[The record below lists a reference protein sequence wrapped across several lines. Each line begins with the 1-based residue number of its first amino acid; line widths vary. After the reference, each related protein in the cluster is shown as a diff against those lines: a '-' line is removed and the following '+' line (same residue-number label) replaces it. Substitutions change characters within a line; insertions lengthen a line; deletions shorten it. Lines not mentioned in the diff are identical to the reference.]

1 MWSDAES
8 KVDYLNFSE
17 IAESIADIVCEPEL
31 LPISIGVFGNW
42 GAGKSTILN
51 LTKQAIENRELEQKQ
66 KFIHINFDAWL
77 FQGYD
82 DARASILETI
92 SDRLLEEV
100 KENESLSKKVKNF
113 IKRINILRVLGS
125 TADIGATL
133 SGFPTFGAIGYLI
146 GRINAGL
153 DLQDLTETD
162 KKNIKASVGEFSK
175 MIKPSED
182 KSPPQE
188 IAEFRKEYSEL
199 IDEIGRPII
208 VYIDNL
214 DRCTP
219 INAIQTLEAIRLFL
233 FMPDTAFV
241 IATDED
247 MVRAAVKEYHKGSTP
262 THHTDYLDKLIQ
274 VPVNVPKPGVLET
287 RSYLFMLLVTDFLN
301 DKQVIDNIRG
311 KICTSLQES
320 WKQKPIKVEDLI
332 NSVSKKEDKEQLRSV
347 LNTADYM
354 ASLLAK
360 SSNIMGNPRI
370 IKRLLNTVSMR
381 KKVADRRGMGLDE
394 SIIMKLA
401 IFERCLSDEES
412 KYLYHLIDE
421 EKGKPNILSQ
431 LESQEQINDK
441 NWGKWTDGDT
451 KKFIKE
457 WATLKP
463 FLSGIDLRGAAYL
476 SRETLPLSYIGESLS
491 YEAKQLVD
499 ALLLV
504 KRKAN
509 GMSDQIKTVSRREY
523 ILIMQEIL
531 NELRSIND
539 WKNKPTGF
547 AGAEMLAEL
556 DVSCNSLFLSFLRE
570 QPSSAWLDNTIKRLD
585 K

>member
-51 LTKQAIENRELEQKQ
+51 LTKQTIESRELEYEK
-66 KFIHINFDAWL
+66 KFIHVTFDAWL

-82 DARASILETI
+82 DARTSILETI
-92 SDRLLEEV
+92 SEHLLKEV
-100 KENESLSKKVKNF
+100 NNDKSLLDKVKAF
-113 IKRINILRVLGS
+113 SKRINILRALGS
-125 TADIGATL
+125 TADVGATL
-133 SGFPTFGAIGYLI
+133 MGLPTFGAIGYLA
-146 GRINAGL
+146 GRINSGM
-153 DLQDLTETD
+153 DLKSLSDED
-162 KKNIKASVGEFSK
+162 KGQLKASVGEISQ
-175 MIKPSED
+175 MIKPAER

-188 IAEFRKEYSEL
+188 IMAFREEYSSLLE
-199 IDEIGRPII
+199 EIGRPMI

-214 DRCTP
+214 DRCKP
-219 INAIQTLEAIRLFL
+219 IDAIQTLEAIRLFL
-233 FMPDTAFV
+233 FMPNTAFI

-262 THHTDYLDKLIQ
+262 THHADYLDKLIQ

-287 RSYLFMLLVTDFLN
+287 RSYLFMLLATHELKDP
-301 DKQVIDNIRG
+301 DIIESIQE
-311 KICTSLQES
+311 KIESSLQLS
-320 WKQKPIKVEDLI
+320 WKNDPVKVEHLLVEI
-332 NSVSKKEDKEQLRSV
+332 QNETEKNRLRAV

-421 EKGKPNILSQ
+421 EKGKPSILSQ

-457 WATLKP
+457 WAALKP

-556 DVSCNSLFLSFLRE
+556 DASCNSLFLSFLRE

>member
-17 IAESIADIVCEPEL
+17 IAESIADIICEPEL
-31 LPISIGVFGNW
+31 LPISVGVFGNW

-51 LTKQAIENRELEQKQ
+51 LTKQVIEEREKEEDK
-66 KFIHINFDAWL
+66 KFIHIDFDAWL

-92 SDRLLEEV
+92 SDRILEEV
-100 KENESLSKKVKNF
+100 KDNETLVQKVKNF
-113 IKRINILRVLGS
+113 AKRINILRVLGA
-125 TADIGATL
+125 TADVGATL
-133 SGFPTFGAIGYLI
+133 AGFPTFGALGYLA
-146 GRINAGL
+146 GRMNSDL
-153 DLQDLTETD
+153 DL
-162 KKNIKASVGEFSK
+162 KKLSDEDRDQVKASVGEISNMLK
-175 MIKPSED
+175 SAES

-188 IAEFRKEYSEL
+188 ITEFRKEYSEL
-199 IDEIGRPII
+199 IAEIGRPII

-219 INAIQTLEAIRLFL
+219 LNAIQTLEAIRLFL
-233 FMPDTAFV
+233 FMPNTAFV

-247 MVRAAVKEYHKGSTP
+247 MVRAAVKEYHKGSTS

-287 RSYLFMLLVTDFLN
+287 RSYLFMLLITYFLN
-301 DKQVIDNIRG
+301 DRQTIGNIRK
-311 KICTSLQES
+311 KIELSLRQS
-320 WKQKPIKVEDLI
+320 WKQEPIKVEDLI
-332 NSVSKKEDKEQLRSV
+332 NEIPEEKDKDQLRSI

-370 IKRLLNTVSMR
+370 VKRLLNTVSMR
-381 KKVADRRGMGLDE
+381 KKVADRREMGLDE

-401 IFERCLSDEES
+401 IFERCLSDKS
-412 KYLYHLIDE
+412 IYLYHLIDE
-421 EKGKPNILSQ
+421 YQGKPEILSH
-431 LESQEQINDK
+431 LESESYDDI
-441 NWGKWTDGDT
+441 NWGKWESDEV

-457 WATLKP
+457 WALLKP
-463 FLSGIDLRGAAYL
+463 SLCNIDLRGAAYL
-476 SRETLPLSYIGESLS
+476 SRETLPLSYVGENLS
-491 YEAKQLVD
+491 YEAQELLK
-499 ALLLV
+499 ALLAI
-504 KRKAN
+504 KRKSS
-509 GMSDQIKTVSRREY
+509 GMIEQIKAVSKREY
-523 ILIMQEIL
+523 YLIMQKIIES
-531 NELRSIND
+531 LRGVTD
-539 WKNKPTGF
+539 WNKKPEGI

-556 DVSCNSLFLSFLRE
+556 DSSSKSLLLSFLKG
-570 QPSSAWLDNTIKRLD
+570 QPNKPWLHQTIERLN